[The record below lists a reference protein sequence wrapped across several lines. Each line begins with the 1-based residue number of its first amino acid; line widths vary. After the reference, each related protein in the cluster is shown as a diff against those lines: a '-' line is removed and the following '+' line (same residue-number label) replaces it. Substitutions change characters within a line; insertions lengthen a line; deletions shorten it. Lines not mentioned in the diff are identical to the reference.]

1 MVILFLILVI
11 IISFVLGFIVLVQN
25 PKGGG
30 LAGNIAGFSNQFMG
44 VKQTTDILEKGTW
57 LFAAAL
63 GVVCLISSFF
73 ISGSSAVEDKTQ
85 NIGNPTQQTAPAPS
99 QSQPRRERRTGSAT
113 AIRRR
118 RRCHPASVCQG
129 RRSPG
134 SAPLTSTRYF
144 LTARSIARPM
154 VKTRFLMSVPGWM
167 LVNPCSYWAVI
178 ASRLSARPKRRPVPS
193 TAPRS

>member
-85 NIGNPTQQTAPAPS
+85 NIGNPTQQTAPAPT
-99 QSQPRRERRTGSAT
+99 QNNTPVQQP
-113 AIRRR
+113 
-118 RRCHPASVCQG
+118 
-129 RRSPG
+129 
-134 SAPLTSTRYF
+134 
-144 LTARSIARPM
+144 
-154 VKTRFLMSVPGWM
+154 
-167 LVNPCSYWAVI
+167 
-178 ASRLSARPKRRPVPS
+178 PKK
-193 TAPRS
+193 